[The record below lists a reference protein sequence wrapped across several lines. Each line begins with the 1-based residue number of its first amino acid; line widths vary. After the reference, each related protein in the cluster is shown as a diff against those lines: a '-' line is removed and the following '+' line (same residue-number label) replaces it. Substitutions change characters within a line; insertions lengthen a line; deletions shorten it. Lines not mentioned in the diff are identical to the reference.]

1 MKKDHCLKPNL
12 LILIIIKEK
21 TEGLNLVPSLILRH
35 MVSIVQYPHVHSYSI
50 YCIFL
55 SFLTYRA
62 NIDTRCLYSRTIDL
76 HHDNNLEHKKKAGTR
91 LILKKNKK
99 VFL

>member
-1 MKKDHCLKPNL
+1 MKKDNHCLKTHL
-12 LILIIIKEK
+12 LILIIQKEK

-35 MVSIVQYPHVHSYSI
+35 MVSIIQYPHVHPYSI

-62 NIDTRCLYSRTIDL
+62 NTDTRCLYSCTIDL
-76 HHDNNLEHKKKAGTR
+76 HHDYDLEH
-91 LILKKNKK
+91 
-99 VFL
+99 